1 MSQHPFI
8 PADFEDS
15 LLELVALDAQPR
27 KVQLAS
33 VHRPSFS
40 QQLTVLRDSMP
51 DFANTQ
57 PPTVTVQGVSR
68 KSSGL
73 RALDLPN

>member
-1 MSQHPFI
+1 MPQHPFH
-8 PADFEDS
+8 PADFQDS
-15 LLELVALDAQPR
+15 LLELLAQDAQPR

-33 VHRPSFS
+33 VHRPTFS
-40 QQLTVLRDSMP
+40 QQLTVLHERMP

-57 PPTVTVQGVSR
+57 PPTATVQGVSR
-68 KSSGL
+68 KSSAL